1 MENELGPATEKQVA
15 FLRKRGINPANWTKL
30 KASQEIDKITSK
42 WDKKPEWSASVQP
55 QSSAVVPQMS
65 MSARDNNITAQC
77 LTKCAIEMGSSLIDA
92 KAEDIGLC
100 MPSIIS
106 VVWGAYKEFL
116 SLLNGETTEAVEQSD

>member
-1 MENELGPATEKQVA
+1 M
-15 FLRKRGINPANWTKL
+15 NWTKL
-30 KASQEIDKITSK
+30 KASQEIDRLIGGSGNVPLPP
-42 WDKKPEWSASVQP
+42 KPQYASQP
-55 QSSAVVPQMS
+55 QPSNNRENVIVAQASR
-65 MSARDNNITAQC
+65 RDVSITAQC
-77 LTKCAIEMGSSLIDA
+77 LTKCVAEMASSLIDA